1 MCINKANDEGVYT
14 KRCRRHFLYLSFT
27 SVSNYSLAVIR
38 NKYHTHFLGS
48 VHKDAARPLRTFFY
62 LKAERIFFYFFSDDR
77 FSVSGNVLA
86 VYPSNSSITYFSR
99 MLNGAGPT
107 FSTAS

>member
-48 VHKDAARPLRTFFY
+48 VHKDAARPLKDVFLSQSGKNIFLFFQ
-62 LKAERIFFYFFSDDR
+62 
-77 FSVSGNVLA
+77 
-86 VYPSNSSITYFSR
+86 
-99 MLNGAGPT
+99 
-107 FSTAS
+107 

>member
-14 KRCRRHFLYLSFT
+14 KRCRRYFFNRVKLRSGLRISAISFI

-48 VHKDAARPLRTFFY
+48 VHKDAARPL
-62 LKAERIFFYFFSDDR
+62 
-77 FSVSGNVLA
+77 
-86 VYPSNSSITYFSR
+86 
-99 MLNGAGPT
+99 
-107 FSTAS
+107 

>member
-14 KRCRRHFLYLSFT
+14 KRCRRYFFNRVKLRSSCSVMSKYRSGLRISAISFI

-48 VHKDAARPLRTFFY
+48 VHKDAARPL
-62 LKAERIFFYFFSDDR
+62 
-77 FSVSGNVLA
+77 
-86 VYPSNSSITYFSR
+86 
-99 MLNGAGPT
+99 
-107 FSTAS
+107 

>member
-48 VHKDAARPLRTFFY
+48 VFTEHCPPPLKRAGYET
-62 LKAERIFFYFFSDDR
+62 
-77 FSVSGNVLA
+77 VT
-86 VYPSNSSITYFSR
+86 PSF
-99 MLNGAGPT
+99 
-107 FSTAS
+107 

>member
-1 MCINKANDEGVYT
+1 MTKASIPKGVDAI
-14 KRCRRHFLYLSFT
+14 FLYLSFT

-48 VHKDAARPLRTFFY
+48 VHKDAARPL
-62 LKAERIFFYFFSDDR
+62 YFFSDDR
-77 FSVSGNVLA
+77 FSVSGNVLS

-99 MLNGAGPT
+99 MSNGAGPT

>member
-14 KRCRRHFLYLSFT
+14 KRCRRYFLYLSFI

-48 VHKDAARPLRTFFY
+48 VHKDAARPL
-62 LKAERIFFYFFSDDR
+62 
-77 FSVSGNVLA
+77 
-86 VYPSNSSITYFSR
+86 
-99 MLNGAGPT
+99 
-107 FSTAS
+107 

>member
-27 SVSNYSLAVIR
+27 SVSNYSLAVI
-38 NKYHTHFLGS
+38 
-48 VHKDAARPLRTFFY
+48 

>member
-48 VHKDAARPLRTFFY
+48 VHKDAARPLKGHFP
-62 LKAERIFFYFFSDDR
+62 I
-77 FSVSGNVLA
+77 
-86 VYPSNSSITYFSR
+86 SNSSITYFSR